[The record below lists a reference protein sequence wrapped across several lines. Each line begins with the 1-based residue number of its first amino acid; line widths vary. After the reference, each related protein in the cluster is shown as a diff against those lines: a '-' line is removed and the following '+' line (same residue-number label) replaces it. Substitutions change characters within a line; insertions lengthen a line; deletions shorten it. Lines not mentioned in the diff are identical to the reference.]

1 LGSSGSQNASKT
13 RQNRRPEPEKKT
25 PPSEA
30 DKFFELFE
38 KLPRKTS
45 ELPRDNG
52 LCKKSESIKRCWVC
66 KERIL
71 RLSA

>member
-1 LGSSGSQNASKT
+1 VRRTNSSNYSRSC
-13 RQNRRPEPEKKT
+13 
-25 PPSEA
+25 
-30 DKFFELFE
+30 
-38 KLPRKTS
+38 PRKTS